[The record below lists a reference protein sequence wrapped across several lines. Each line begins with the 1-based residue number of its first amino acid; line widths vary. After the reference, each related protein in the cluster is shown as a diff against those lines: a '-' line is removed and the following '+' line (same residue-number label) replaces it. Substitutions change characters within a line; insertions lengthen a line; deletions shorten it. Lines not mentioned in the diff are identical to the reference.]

1 MSLPQTYQHWS
12 LPTTSSPSGIEHTL
26 HLSSAPFHF
35 PPPRGS
41 TLLVRVHATAL
52 NPADYKLAELPIL
65 SSLFPRRPATPCLDF
80 SGEVRCAGADA
91 EFRPGTRVFGR
102 FDGPARR
109 GALAEWVAVEA
120 GDVAR
125 LPDGVGW
132 VDGAC
137 LGTAGQTALQSLRGL
152 ERGGSVFV
160 NGASGGVGSYTVQVA
175 RLLGAGEVVG
185 TCSGANVQMVRELGV
200 GEVVDYKTVDVREA
214 VKKGEWDLVVDNVGM
229 PRGLHKA
236 CDGRVKG
243 RYVQVGAEIG
253 WGSVVEFAK
262 SALLPAAL
270 GGPKTPEDMDRLA
283 EWAAKGELK
292 TMVDTVFSFEDAPKA
307 FEKLKTGRA
316 RGKIVVSSSDT

>member
-12 LPTTSSPSGIEHTL
+12 LPTSSSSGIEHTL
-26 HLSSAPFHF
+26 RLSTAPFPF
-35 PPPRGS
+35 PPSRGS
-41 TLLVRVHATAL
+41 TLLIRVHATAL

-65 SSLFPRRPATPCLDF
+65 SSFFPRKPATPCLDF
-80 SGEVRCAGADA
+80 SGEVRFAG
-91 EFRPGTRVFGR
+91 FFGR
-102 FDGPARR
+102 FNGPTRH
-109 GALAEWVAVEA
+109 GALAEWVSIDA

-125 LPDGVGW
+125 LPDAVGW
-132 VDGAC
+132 VEGAC

-160 NGASGGVGSYTVQVA
+160 NGASGGVGSCTVQVA
-175 RLLGAGEVVG
+175 RLLGAGKVVG
-185 TCSGANVQMVRELGV
+185 LCSGANVQMVRELGV

-236 CDGRVKG
+236 CDGRVRG

-270 GGPKTPEDMDRLA
+270 GGPKTSTDMDSLA

-292 TMVDTVFSFEDAPKA
+292 TLVDTVFSFEAKH
-307 FEKLKTGRA
+307 
-316 RGKIVVSSSDT
+316 